1 MRFDLTDLRIFVS
14 AVDGGS
20 LTAAAARNNIV
31 VAAVSARLKRLEA
44 SFNLDLFERTGRGI
58 RPTLAGE
65 MLARHAR
72 KIIGDAR
79 QIEAELE
86 EFADGRNG
94 RVRVLS
100 NTNILAEHMPTAL
113 GTFLAANPDI
123 NVSISDRPSFEVISM
138 LKNGDADV
146 GVVAAS
152 ADMSGLERTR
162 FVPDRLVLVA
172 PPDFDLP
179 QQRIDFVRI
188 LDFRMIGLQEK
199 VALSQFLRR
208 IANELGRELN
218 IRMRMDGFEGICRM
232 VECGAGVAVIPESA
246 ARRYEA
252 FMKFR
257 TLAIQDGWAERELY
271 LCVKSEAQ
279 LPRYAR
285 ALLAHLRD
293 YAAMFTTADGT
304 SATG

>member
-1 MRFDLTDLRIFVS
+1 MKFDLTDLRIFLS
-14 AVDGGS
+14 AVDAGS

-31 VAAVSARLKRLEA
+31 VAAVSARLKRMEA
-44 SFNLDLFERTGRGI
+44 AFDLDLFERTGRGI

-79 QIEAELE
+79 QIEAELD
-86 EFADGRNG
+86 EFAEGRSG
-94 RVRVLS
+94 RVRILS

-123 NVSISDRPSFEVISM
+123 NVSVSDRPSFEVITM

-146 GVVAAS
+146 GIVAAS

-162 FVPDRLVLVA
+162 FVPDRLVLVV
-172 PPDFDLP
+172 PPAFDLP
-179 QQRIDFVRI
+179 QGPIDFVRI
-188 LDFRMIGLQEK
+188 LDFRLIGLQEK

-208 IANELGRELN
+208 AAGELGRELN

-232 VECGAGVAVIPESA
+232 VECNAGIAIIPESA
-246 ARRYEA
+246 ARRYET

-257 TLAIQDGWAERELY
+257 TVAIEDSWAERELY

-285 ALLAHLRD
+285 ALVAHLRD
-293 YAAMFTTADGT
+293 YAVSFAD
-304 SATG
+304 SDPASR

>member
-1 MRFDLTDLRIFVS
+1 MKFDLTDLRIFLS
-14 AVDGGS
+14 AVDAGS

-31 VAAVSARLKRLEA
+31 VAAVSARLKRMEA
-44 SFNLDLFERTGRGI
+44 AFDLDLFERTGRGI

-79 QIEAELE
+79 QIEAELD
-86 EFADGRNG
+86 EFAEGRSG
-94 RVRVLS
+94 RVRILS

-123 NVSISDRPSFEVISM
+123 NVSISDRPSFEVITM

-146 GVVAAS
+146 GIVATS

-162 FVPDRLVLVA
+162 FVPDRLVLVV
-172 PPDFDLP
+172 PPAFDLP
-179 QQRIDFVRI
+179 QGPIDFVRI
-188 LDFRMIGLQEK
+188 LDFRLIGLQEK

-208 IANELGRELN
+208 AAGELGRELN

-232 VECGAGVAVIPESA
+232 VECNAGIAIIPESA
-246 ARRYEA
+246 ARRYET

-257 TLAIQDGWAERELY
+257 IVAIEDSWAERELY

-285 ALLAHLRD
+285 ALVAHLRD
-293 YAAMFTTADGT
+293 YAVSFAD
-304 SATG
+304 SDPASR